1 MSAVVERVGDQP
13 VLTEPRSDVI
23 VAAGV
28 FAQPVREDDY
38 RARCDVGSPDVVDDA
53 HTAHAVEAPF
63 GTGGCH
69 QGQRRPNPP
78 ARPRSRR
85 RVGRLSDAV
94 RKLARVS
101 LLAEDPTED
110 TAREGDA
117 NFSASAEPY
126 RRELLAHC
134 YRMTGSLHDAE
145 DLVQETFLRAWKAYD
160 RFEGKS
166 SVRTWLHRI
175 ATNTCLTALEGRQR
189 RPLPTGL
196 GAPSSDPTAE
206 LVERTEVP
214 WLEPLPDV
222 SDDPADPSDPSVIVS
237 TRESVRLAFVAALQ
251 HLSPRQ
257 RAVLVLREV
266 LQWKA
271 AEVAEAIG
279 ASTAA
284 VNSLLQRARSQLE
297 AAGPSSEDQLTE
309 PDSADAQDRLS
320 DYIAAFEAYDIDRLA
335 ELFTREAIWEMPPF
349 VGWYQGPQAIAT
361 LIHQQCPAQAPGD
374 MRLIPLTANG
384 QPAAAMY
391 MRDGEKHLPFQ
402 LHVLDMR
409 ADGVSHVV
417 AFLDTTLFAKFGLP
431 AHL

>member
-1 MSAVVERVGDQP
+1 
-13 VLTEPRSDVI
+13 VLKEDF
-23 VAAGV
+23 AG
-28 FAQPVREDDY
+28 E
-38 RARCDVGSPDVVDDA
+38 S
-53 HTAHAVEAPF
+53 
-63 GTGGCH
+63 GT
-69 QGQRRPNPP
+69 
-78 ARPRSRR
+78 
-85 RVGRLSDAV
+85 D
-94 RKLARVS
+94 
-101 LLAEDPTED
+101 
-110 TAREGDA
+110 
-117 NFSASAEPY
+117 FSAHAEPY

-196 GAPSSDPTAE
+196 GAPSSDPTDE
-206 LVERTEVP
+206 LVERSEVA

-222 SDDPADPSDPSVIVS
+222 SEVVG

-297 AAGPSSEDQLTE
+297 AVGPSAEDRLPA
-309 PDSADAQDRLS
+309 PDSAEAQDRLR
-320 DYIAAFEAYDIDRLA
+320 DYIAAFETYDIDRLA

-349 VGWYQGPQAIAT
+349 VSWYQGPQAIAD
-361 LIHQQCPAQAPGD
+361 LVRQQCPAQAPGD

-391 MRDGEKHLPFQ
+391 MRDGDKHLPFQ

-431 AHL
+431 ERL

>member
-1 MSAVVERVGDQP
+1 VIAQ
-13 VLTEPRSDVI
+13 DV
-23 VAAGV
+23 
-28 FAQPVREDDY
+28 
-38 RARCDVGSPDVVDDA
+38 
-53 HTAHAVEAPF
+53 APES
-63 GTGGCH
+63 G
-69 QGQRRPNPP
+69 
-78 ARPRSRR
+78 A
-85 RVGRLSDAV
+85 D
-94 RKLARVS
+94 
-101 LLAEDPTED
+101 
-110 TAREGDA
+110 
-117 NFSASAEPY
+117 FSARAEPY

-145 DLVQETFLRAWKAYD
+145 DLVQETLLRAWKAYD
-160 RFEGKS
+160 RFEEKS

-222 SDDPADPSDPSVIVS
+222 SADPSDIIGS
-237 TRESVRLAFVAALQ
+237 RESVRLAFVAALQ

-257 RAVLVLREV
+257 RAVLVLRDV

-271 AEVAEAIG
+271 AEVADAIG
-279 ASTAA
+279 TSTAA

-297 AAGPSSEDQLTE
+297 AARPSSDDRLAA
-309 PDSADAQDRLS
+309 PDSADAQDRLTR
-320 DYIAAFEAYDIDRLA
+320 YIAAFEAYDVDRLV
-335 ELFTREAIWEMPPF
+335 ELFTAEAIWEMPPF
-349 VGWYQGPQAIAT
+349 VGWYQGPHAIAT
-361 LIHQQCPAQAPGD
+361 LVRQQCPAQAPGD

-391 MRDGEKHLPFQ
+391 MREGDRHLPFQ
-402 LHVLDMR
+402 LQVLDMR

-431 AHL
+431 EQL